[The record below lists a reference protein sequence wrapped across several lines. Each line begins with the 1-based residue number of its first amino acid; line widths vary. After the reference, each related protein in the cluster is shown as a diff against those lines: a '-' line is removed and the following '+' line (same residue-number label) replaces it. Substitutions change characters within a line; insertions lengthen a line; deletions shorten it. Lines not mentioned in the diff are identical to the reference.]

1 MALEMA
7 KYRKLFL
14 EEAGEHLSEISRA
27 LLALEKDPEA
37 ERSIDLI
44 FRMAHSIK
52 SMAASLEYESI
63 TELAH
68 ALEDRMEG
76 VRTRGKLVDGTE
88 MAALY
93 QGLEG
98 LEAMVAAVAQT
109 GKAPPARPDLLAS
122 IRARSQFAPSPL
134 LEKRERGS
142 PPRPVQPQAPPGVQ
156 ASVRVRTQVLD
167 RFLGAVGEVIL
178 SSSQL
183 RTAAGEQ
190 QMSAELSAGID
201 TVERRV
207 TELQR
212 RVLDLRTTPLLR
224 VMEHLPRTARLLG
237 EQLGKTIEVE
247 LLGTDLDLD
256 RSILDRLNEPLLHVV
271 RNAVDHGIEAPEVR
285 VAAGKDEVGHISIA
299 ARREQDSIVI
309 DVHED
314 GAGIDLESVRR
325 RAVEAGLLHVG
336 LAEDLPPQEV
346 AALIFQPGISTA
358 DGVSAVSGRGVG
370 MDAVKATIESLG
382 GIVELRTERGVG
394 TTTTFVVP
402 ITAAVQRVLLCS
414 VSGERVALPITKVE
428 RILEVPATSIER
440 SGPDSFTLIDDEP
453 VLVLDLA
460 ECLALAS
467 PPPSQAVPLVVVDI
481 RGESVAVRVE
491 RFEGQQEVYV
501 KPVPEL
507 LCGLRPLAGLTML
520 GDGSPIFLLDL
531 NHLS

>member
-1 MALEMA
+1 M
-7 KYRKLFL
+7 
-14 EEAGEHLSEISRA
+14 
-27 LLALEKDPEA
+27 
-37 ERSIDLI
+37 
-44 FRMAHSIK
+44 
-52 SMAASLEYESI
+52 
-63 TELAH
+63 
-68 ALEDRMEG
+68 
-76 VRTRGKLVDGTE
+76 
-88 MAALY
+88 
-93 QGLEG
+93 
-98 LEAMVAAVAQT
+98 
-109 GKAPPARPDLLAS
+109 
-122 IRARSQFAPSPL
+122 
-134 LEKRERGS
+134 
-142 PPRPVQPQAPPGVQ
+142 
-156 ASVRVRTQVLD
+156 
-167 RFLGAVGEVIL
+167 
-178 SSSQL
+178 
-183 RTAAGEQ
+183 
-190 QMSAELSAGID
+190 
-201 TVERRV
+201 
-207 TELQR
+207 
-212 RVLDLRTTPLLR
+212 
-224 VMEHLPRTARLLG
+224 
-237 EQLGKTIEVE
+237 
-247 LLGTDLDLD
+247 
-256 RSILDRLNEPLLHVV
+256 
-271 RNAVDHGIEAPEVR
+271 
-285 VAAGKDEVGHISIA
+285 AAGKDEVGHISIA